1 MTGRELSDK
10 LNYLG
15 MERGIRKLA
24 LEDKLEVPEK
34 IAVMTTTEVCDLV
47 SKEYEVIYSE
57 SEEIGLVKKNKMEEY
72 KSLVK
77 TISRQLL
84 EVEE

>member
-1 MTGRELSDK
+1 MTGRELSGK

-24 LEDKLEVPEK
+24 LEDKMETSEK

-47 SKEYEVIYSE
+47 SKEYEVVYSE
-57 SEEIGLVKKNKMEEY
+57 SEKIGLVKKDKMEEY

-77 TISRQLL
+77 NITRQLL
-84 EVEE
+84 EVE

>member
-1 MTGRELSDK
+1 MTGRELSGK

-24 LEDKLEVPEK
+24 LEDKMETSEK

-47 SKEYEVIYSE
+47 SKEYEVVYSE
-57 SEEIGLVKKNKMEEY
+57 SEKIGLVKKDKMEEY

-77 TISRQLL
+77 NITR
-84 EVEE
+84 

>member
-57 SEEIGLVKKNKMEEY
+57 SEKIGLVKKDKMEEY

-77 TISRQLL
+77 NITR
-84 EVEE
+84 

>member
-47 SKEYEVIYSE
+47 SKEYGVIYSE
-57 SEEIGLVKKNKMEEY
+57 SENIGLVKKNKMKEY

-77 TISRQLL
+77 TISR
-84 EVEE
+84 

>member
-1 MTGRELSDK
+1 MTGRELSGK

-24 LEDKLEVPEK
+24 LEDKMETSEK

-77 TISRQLL
+77 TISR
-84 EVEE
+84 

>member
-77 TISRQLL
+77 TISR
-84 EVEE
+84 

>member
-57 SEEIGLVKKNKMEEY
+57 SENIGLVKKNKMKEY

-77 TISRQLL
+77 TISR
-84 EVEE
+84 

>member
-34 IAVMTTTEVCDLV
+34 IAVMTTIEVCDLV

-77 TISRQLL
+77 TISR
-84 EVEE
+84 

>member
-47 SKEYEVIYSE
+47 SKEYGVIYSE
-57 SEEIGLVKKNKMEEY
+57 SENIGLVKKNKMKEY

-77 TISRQLL
+77 NITR
-84 EVEE
+84 

>member
-24 LEDKLEVPEK
+24 LEDKMETSEK

-47 SKEYEVIYSE
+47 SKEYEVVYSE
-57 SEEIGLVKKNKMEEY
+57 SEKIGLVKKDKMEEY

-77 TISRQLL
+77 NITR
-84 EVEE
+84 

>member
-24 LEDKLEVPEK
+24 LEEKMETAEK
-34 IAVMTTTEVCDLV
+34 IAVMSEVEVCDLV
-47 SKEYEVIYSE
+47 SNEYEIVYSE
-57 SEEIGLVKKNKMEEY
+57 NEEIGLVQKDKLKEY
-72 KSLVK
+72 ESLVK
-77 TISRQLL
+77 IISR
-84 EVEE
+84 